1 MRYNFSYLSTRFA
14 CAALLL
20 CAIVFAAPLE
30 ALQRRRL
37 DSLRTML
44 HEKRTT
50 LSKNSLADLL
60 NDLSLAYNP
69 YLADSA
75 LAFGLEALAVAEGA
89 RYVKGKADAY
99 RNVAFAHQRLGKLI
113 DATAYYLRAMPLFE
127 SLNDSLGLANV
138 WNGLGIC
145 YFEQGDYQNALAYY
159 QRAEA
164 TFARLQIA
172 YRYAAALSNIG
183 YTYLQ
188 MDNLH
193 LSQMYARRA
202 LAITDTIDAP
212 LIRVFTLSHLGEIAR
227 RMKNYNL
234 AGEYLA
240 RSLALAAENP
250 ENTVANSHLYYLL
263 GKYYTDRKDFQKAK
277 LYLDSSLAISQRAQM
292 RFRIK
297 DALEGFQRLYET
309 MQDYKHAYEY
319 QHLVG
324 LYQDSLFN
332 QESARQ
338 IAAILRSVEVTAQQ
352 TQIALLQKDNEF
364 QQFTRNVLI
373 VVLLG
378 GLLSGALVVRAL
390 WQTRRAN
397 AALQTKNREIE
408 EQRSILEKQAEE
420 IAFINQELQEK
431 NRYLE
436 NLNEDKSQFLR
447 IAAHDLKNP
456 LTSIRSLAEYLT
468 MEASSLP
475 VSEVRL
481 LASRIEQTASRMFQ
495 LVKNFLDVNA
505 IESGGFALNIVDFN
519 ASCVVETTV
528 QSFMDAAKAKDIT
541 LRLTMTSATMTSAT
555 MTSAAA
561 QHSAGEAEEE
571 FFVRADEQA
580 FMQIVDNIVSNAIKY
595 SPLGKNIFICLQ
607 RERANRNEKSNEKPN
622 DKNAAHASPQSKENA
637 KEWIRLEVQ
646 DEGQGLSESDKKLL
660 FGKFTKLSARPT
672 GGEDSTG
679 MGLAIVK
686 QLVEMM
692 QGEVWCESEYGKGAT
707 FIVRLPASPK
717 NSHDNGGAS
726 SPIFTH
732 QSNGAARPNAATLSE

>member
-1 MRYNFSYLSTRFA
+1 MRSNFFRLSIRLLCVA
-14 CAALLL
+14 SLCAA
-20 CAIVFAAPLE
+20 AFITPLE
-30 ALQRRRL
+30 ALQGRRV
-37 DSLRTML
+37 DSLRNA
-44 HEKRTT
+44 
-50 LSKNSLADLL
+50 LSESGGSLPKDSLANLL
-60 NDLSLAYNP
+60 NDLSITYNP

-75 LAFGLEALAVAEGA
+75 LAFGLEALAVADRA
-89 RYVKGKADAY
+89 KYIQGKAEAY
-99 RNVAFAHQRLGKLI
+99 RNIAFAYQRLGKLI

-127 SLNDSLGLANV
+127 VLNDSLGLANV

-145 YFEQGDYQNALAYY
+145 YFEQGDYQNALTYY
-159 QRAEA
+159 QRAERV
-164 TFARLQIA
+164 FLRLKIT

-188 MDNLH
+188 MDNLR

-202 LAITDTIDAP
+202 LTITDTIEAP

-227 RMKNYNL
+227 RMKNYDL
-234 AGEYLA
+234 AGEYLR

-250 ENTVANSHLYYLL
+250 ENAVANSRLYYLL

-277 LYLDSSLAISQRAQM
+277 SYLDSSLAISERAQM

-297 DALEGFQRLYET
+297 DAFEGFQRLYET
-309 MQDYKHAYEY
+309 MQDYKRAYEY
-319 QHLVG
+319 QHLVS

-338 IAAILRSVEVTAQQ
+338 IAAMLRSVEMSAQQ
-352 TQIALLQKDNEF
+352 TQIALLKKDNEF
-364 QQFTRNVLI
+364 QQFTRNILI

-378 GLLSGALVVRAL
+378 GLLSGALVVRAFR
-390 WQTRRAN
+390 QTRRAN
-397 AALQTKNREIE
+397 AALQTKNKEIE
-408 EQRSILEKQAEE
+408 EQRSMLEKQAEE
-420 IAFINQELQEK
+420 IASINNKLQEK

-436 NLNEDKSQFLR
+436 DLNEEKNQFLS

-456 LTSIRSLAEYLT
+456 LTGIRGLAEYLT
-468 MEASSLP
+468 IAAASLP

-481 LASRIEQTASRMFQ
+481 LSSRIEQTAARMFQ
-495 LVKNFLDVNA
+495 LVKNLLDVNA
-505 IESGGFALNIVDFN
+505 IESGGFSLNIVDFN

-541 LRLTMTSATMTSAT
+541 LRLTMTSAATEDSAT
-555 MTSAAA
+555 
-561 QHSAGEAEEE
+561 EEEE

-580 FMQIVDNIVSNAIKY
+580 FMQIVDNLVSNAVKY
-595 SPLGKNIFICLQ
+595 SPLGKNVYIRLRC
-607 RERANRNEKSNEKPN
+607 ERALRKGKNGGGDLSTAPN
-622 DKNAAHASPQSKENA
+622 SEYA
-637 KEWIRLEVQ
+637 KEWIRLEVK
-646 DEGQGLSESDKKLL
+646 DEGQGLSDTDKELL

-692 QGEVWCESEYGKGAT
+692 QGEVWCESEYGAGAN

-717 NSHDNGGAS
+717 NLQNGNLAQNFLRQASDNPRA
-726 SPIFTH
+726 H
-732 QSNGAARPNAATLSE
+732 AAAPTTKSEA